1 MSPTR
6 TWLVSNKDPVTT
18 IPTPRTRP
26 RFRPDPKT
34 LNQKKKKKKAQT
46 NWGFFFSLPLSSIY
60 LDHPYPYETIF
71 MILDPSWR
79 ERQSMEL
86 SAVDFGVIR
95 RSKVSTPT
103 DSDSLSQ
110 KKKKKKMRKVR
121 GGGWTTSEPWGMLED
136 YCWGV

>member
-1 MSPTR
+1 
-6 TWLVSNKDPVTT
+6 
-18 IPTPRTRP
+18 
-26 RFRPDPKT
+26 
-34 LNQKKKKKKAQT
+34 
-46 NWGFFFSLPLSSIY
+46 
-60 LDHPYPYETIF
+60 

>member
-1 MSPTR
+1 
-6 TWLVSNKDPVTT
+6 
-18 IPTPRTRP
+18 
-26 RFRPDPKT
+26 
-34 LNQKKKKKKAQT
+34 
-46 NWGFFFSLPLSSIY
+46 
-60 LDHPYPYETIF
+60 

-110 KKKKKKMRKVR
+110 KKKKKMRKVR
-121 GGGWTTSEPWGMLED
+121 GGGMD
-136 YCWGV
+136 NK